1 MVPNGAL
8 RPKAVAFRQ
17 GNVCAQA
24 TRSSKGRA
32 GACRMRRAARD
43 CDTRSGCDCSG
54 IHLVMYGVILSN
66 GTPGLEPCT
75 DAGVA
80 TRCPNPKKRA
90 YPLRH
95 QLLPWLEAGQGPDL
109 QEHCPLEGTKTDPR
123 PSFSPPLCVRD
134 LVSCVS
140 RWADLTGGRMPRGIL
155 ASIRQRASPE
165 NFRRRETRLC
175 IARQILR

>member
-17 GNVCAQA
+17 GNVCVQA

-32 GACRMRRAARD
+32 GACRMRRTARD
-43 CDTRSGCDCSG
+43 RDTRSGCDCSG
-54 IHLVMYGVILSN
+54 IVLVMHGVIRSN

-80 TRCPNPKKRA
+80 TPWPKPKWRA
-90 YPLRH
+90 DPLRH
-95 QLLPWLEAGQGPDL
+95 QMLSWPEAGHGPDL
-109 QEHCPLEGTKTDPR
+109 QEHCPLGGQKTDPR
-123 PSFSPPLCVRD
+123 PSFSPPLRVRG

-140 RWADLTGGRMPRGIL
+140 RWADLTGGRMPVGIL